1 MPSASSLCRARARA
15 AALAA
20 LFFLLRSPAQAAE
33 SLAESAA
40 WLQQYLRLDTTNPP
54 GNEQRGAELLAGILR
69 REGLAPRL
77 LVTPAGRVSLYARL
91 EGREP
96 GAVVL
101 LHHMDVVRPGP
112 QWTVE
117 PFAGEIR
124 RGTLMGRGAL
134 DVKSLGIAELAALI
148 DLKRRGVVPR
158 RSIVYLAVADE
169 EAGGGQGTAFVL
181 THYPELFTDAQVVLN
196 EGGSNRVVDGQ
207 VRWWGV
213 EVAQKR
219 PLWLRISA
227 QGRAGHAAGLQ
238 PNSAAHELVRALARM
253 LDLRPE
259 YRVTPAART
268 YLAALAPLHGGSLG
282 DTLAHL
288 DRAIGPDGPREA
300 LMPGMAALFL
310 DTVQV
315 TVLAASEQINV
326 IAAEAS
332 AQIDVRLLPD
342 TDSGA
347 FLARLKKALGPNV
360 DTELVLGAPIGH
372 ASSSNSDDWRELAR
386 ALGDEPVVPAFIG
399 GFTDSRYFRDRG
411 VAAYG
416 ISPFALA
423 GEELRGIHGPDE
435 GIPLAEF
442 AAGCERLRRVVAALA
457 K

>member
-1 MPSASSLCRARARA
+1 MAAFAALLLLLRAPARA
-15 AALAA
+15 AEPVSEAA
-20 LFFLLRSPAQAAE
+20 T
-33 SLAESAA
+33 
-40 WLQQYLRLDTTNPP
+40 WLQEYLRLDTTNPP
-54 GNEQRGAELLAGILR
+54 GNEQRGAAFLAGLLR
-69 REGLAPRL
+69 AEGLAPRL
-77 LVTPAGRVSLYARL
+77 LVTPGGRVSLYARL
-91 EGREP
+91 EGRGP
-96 GAVVL
+96 GTIVL

-112 QWTVE
+112 QWTVN

-134 DVKSLGIAELAALI
+134 DVKSLGIAELAALL
-148 DLKRRGVVPR
+148 DLKRHGIVPR

-169 EAGGGQGTAFVL
+169 EAGGGEGTAFVL
-181 THYPELFTDAQVVLN
+181 AHYPELFADAQIVLN

-207 VRWWGV
+207 VRWWGL

-253 LDLRPE
+253 LDLPPK
-259 YRVTPAART
+259 YRVTDAART

-315 TVLAASEQINV
+315 TMLAASEQINV

-332 AQIDVRLLPD
+332 AHVDVRLLPD
-342 TDSGA
+342 TDA
-347 FLARLKKALGPNV
+347 AEFLARLKGALGPDV
-360 DTELVLGAPIGH
+360 RTELVLGAPLGH
-372 ASSSNSDDWRELAR
+372 VSSSTSADWQAMAR

-442 AAGCERLRRVVAALA
+442 AAGCERLRRIVAALA
-457 K
+457 N